1 MKIVT
6 GIPQLRKL
14 IAAQRRQG
22 RSVGLV
28 PTMGALHEG
37 HLSLIRLAK
46 QRTKYVVVSIFVNP
60 AQFGP
65 KEDFS
70 KYPRDLKRDAALCK
84 AAGADLIFAPK
95 VKDVY
100 PDNYRTYV
108 TVEQLTEGL
117 CGASRPGHFRGVATV
132 VAKLFNMVQPDIAV
146 FGQKDAQQAAVIRQ
160 MARDLDFPVEIVIGP
175 IVREADGLAMS
186 SRNAY
191 LTPAERAQ
199 ATALH
204 HSLNLAK
211 WLVRSGR
218 RESGMVK
225 REMTR
230 LIEREAPLGAVDYIE
245 VVDNGT
251 LRPIKKIINN
261 ALIALAVKFPSAR
274 LIDNT
279 VIGWIAS

>member
-6 GIPQLRKL
+6 SIPQLRKL
-14 IAAQRRQG
+14 VAAQRRKG
-22 RSVGLV
+22 RSIGFV
-28 PTMGALHEG
+28 PTMGALHAG

-46 QRTKYVVVSIFVNP
+46 QRTKFVVVSIFVNP

-65 KEDFS
+65 KEDYS
-70 KYPRDLKRDAALCK
+70 KYPRDLTRDAALCK
-84 AAGADLIFAPK
+84 AAGADLVFAPK

-100 PDNYRTYV
+100 PDNYHTYV
-108 TVEQLTEGL
+108 TVESLTEGL

-132 VAKLFNMVQPDIAV
+132 VAKLFNLVQPDAAV
-146 FGQKDAQQAAVIRQ
+146 FGQKDAQQAAVIKQ
-160 MARDLDFPVEIVIGP
+160 MARDLDFPVKIVIGQ

-191 LTPAERAQ
+191 LTAAERAQ

-204 HSLNLAK
+204 HSLNMAK
-211 WLVRSGR
+211 WLVRAGR

-230 LIEREAPLGAVDYIE
+230 LIAREAPLGKIDYIE
-245 VVDNGT
+245 LVDNST
-251 LRPIKKIINN
+251 LRPIKKIDNN
-261 ALIALAVKFPSAR
+261 TLIAVAVKFPSAR

-279 VIGWIAS
+279 VIG